1 MWFLRLR
8 SFLQFGKQA
17 RGLVLNKEFFILDVR
32 EKKGFFLT
40 GSIDVDVIAICQS
53 DFHCISKMCS

>member
-1 MWFLRLR
+1 M
-8 SFLQFGKQA
+8 QFGKQA